1 MAGLSTKILTIKP
14 NPTQPHPA
22 IDPMK
27 QPTSDQIAASFELW
41 QEYIDPMASID
52 FEEFLALTHSER
64 LALIVQ
70 TFPPSQLIP

>member
-1 MAGLSTKILTIKP
+1 
-14 NPTQPHPA
+14 
-22 IDPMK
+22 MK

-41 QEYIDPMASID
+41 QEYIDPMVSID

-70 TFPPSQLIP
+70 TFPPCN

>member
-1 MAGLSTKILTIKP
+1 MADLSTKILTIKP
-14 NPTQPHPA
+14 NPTQPNLPPA

-52 FEEFLALTHSER
+52 FEEFLALTHNER

-70 TFPPSQLIP
+70 TFPPRN

>member
-22 IDPMK
+22 IDPMLYTNE
-27 QPTSDQIAASFELW
+27 QLAASFELW
-41 QEYIDPMASID
+41 QEYIDPMVAID
-52 FEEFLALTHSER
+52 FEEFLALTHNER

-70 TFPPSQLIP
+70 TFPPRN

>member
-1 MAGLSTKILTIKP
+1 MNYT
-14 NPTQPHPA
+14 
-22 IDPMK
+22 D
-27 QPTSDQIAASFELW
+27 DQLAASFELW

-70 TFPPSQLIP
+70 TFSPRN